1 MNRATWAAISKDP
14 EIWKKIG
21 IGATSL
27 ALMLTTPIALGIVAN
42 DLEAEA
48 HRRRN
53 KPGSPAPDELPSTNE
68 IGKLAVDGI
77 SPSFVF
83 LGALCLFLLASIPVG
98 LTYFQFYVYFR
109 PANAAIPEL
118 QSEVHVS
125 LVSML
130 IFGIIGLLGIAGQC
144 MAAASLPVA
153 LAQSSRGKD
162 LRPALSVISN
172 AVTVIEMGADYW
184 KKAAGVAIGLMG
196 MTAIFITGGFG
207 MPWWASTPLCLI
219 LGAAGFVG
227 LVLSSRHAL
236 DFLSPEV
243 SSSPED

>member
-48 HRRRN
+48 HRRRT
-53 KPGSPAPDELPSTNE
+53 KPGTPAPNELPSTSE

-77 SPSFVF
+77 SPSLVF

-98 LTYFQFYVYFR
+98 LTYFNFYVFFR
-109 PANAAIPEL
+109 PTNTVVPEL

-125 LVSML
+125 LVSIL
-130 IFGIIGLLGIAGQC
+130 LFGIIGIVGVAAQC
-144 MAAASLPVA
+144 MTAASLPVA
-153 LAQSSRGKD
+153 LAQSARGKD
-162 LRPALSVISN
+162 LRPALSVIAN

-184 KKAAGVAIGLMG
+184 KKAVGVAIGLMG
-196 MTAIFITGGFG
+196 MTAVFITGSFG

-219 LGAAGFVG
+219 LSAVGFVG

-243 SSSPED
+243 PASNED